1 MKASSSCHKLAL
13 RVYYEDTDAGG
24 IVYYANYLRFAE
36 RGRTEWLRELG
47 FENSELL
54 AQKGIA
60 LAVRSVSA
68 EYLRPAR
75 LDDALVVETR
85 LTALRG
91 ASLDMAQTVRRGE
104 EELVTMTLTLACMN
118 EDGRAV
124 RIPAEVR
131 MRMTPLVQDGLVD
144 DGGAKP

>member
-1 MKASSSCHKLAL
+1 MSASSSCHKLSI

-24 IVYYANYLRFAE
+24 IVYHANYLRFAE
-36 RGRTEWLRELG
+36 RARTEWLRELG
-47 FENSELL
+47 FENSQLL

-60 LAVRSVSA
+60 LAVRRANA

-91 ASLDMAQTVRRGE
+91 ASLDMAQTVRRGTDD
-104 EELVTMTLTLACMN
+104 LVRMTLTLACMN
-118 EDGRAV
+118 GDGRAV
-124 RIPAEVR
+124 RLPAEVR
-131 MRMTPLVQDGLVD
+131 NEMARLVD
-144 DGGAKP
+144 DDPAAT

>member
-1 MKASSSCHKLAL
+1 VTDAVEACHRLAI

-47 FENSELL
+47 FENSQLL

-60 LAVRSVSA
+60 LAVRRVSA

-91 ASLDMAQTVRRGE
+91 ASLDMVQAVRRGS
-104 EELVTMTLTLACMN
+104 EELVRMALTLACMDG
-118 EDGRAV
+118 EGRA
-124 RIPAEVR
+124 RRLPAEVR
-131 MRMTPLVQDGLVD
+131 NEMARFVA
-144 DGGAKP
+144 DGGGAVEE

>member
-1 MKASSSCHKLAL
+1 MSGSSCCHKLAI

-60 LAVRSVSA
+60 LAVTKVSA

-91 ASLDMAQTVRRGE
+91 ASLDMAQAVRRGDE
-104 EELVTMTLTLACMN
+104 DLVRMTLTLACMN
-118 EDGRAV
+118 GDGRAV
-124 RIPAEVR
+124 RLPPEVR
-131 MRMTPLVQDGLVD
+131 TRMSRLVD
-144 DGGAKP
+144 EGPAAT